1 MQQVIEKIHHAL
13 FVAAADS
20 NTPKATQAAIR
31 CAKQPEFNV
40 DSGRQYLLDA
50 VDMKSSELLKV
61 LIDLK
66 PNQEILLYCRP
77 YANAK
82 RDNLTDMLP
91 IFELYAKQT
100 GFRLD

>member
-13 FVAAADS
+13 FVAAAAS

-40 DSGRQYLLDA
+40 DSGREYLYDA
-50 VDMKSSELLKV
+50 VYMQSTELLKV
-61 LIDLK
+61 LIDRK
-66 PNQEILLYCRP
+66 PNQQTLLYCRP
-77 YANAK
+77 YYCAK
-82 RDNLTDMLP
+82 DRNRTDMLP

-100 GFRLD
+100 GFKL